1 MFKKNRHA
9 FLAVLAV
16 AVTCMLWMRPFLWTL
31 HQGDPDG
38 RDFAPV
44 IAGAHCL
51 FNPCNPY
58 DSTAVEQFFHQ
69 LTGRDVFIVPE
80 VPVYPPATFVTV
92 SPLLLLKWPAMH
104 LAWTL
109 LGAGSLLAIYIF
121 WILKFELYT
130 SLIAYLPIVFVIQSG
145 IMFPA
150 LWVGQPA
157 VLAVAAGAAAV
168 ILMVSG
174 SAPVIATLMLALSLA
189 LKPQLVLAPALYLLC
204 RRPTLK
210 QAAAAFVLALLAFL
224 LGTALL
230 YSHLHSLS
238 FFARESAN
246 MKLALEPGHLSDPSR
261 ANPDSL
267 GFLNLQVPLYRLWPN
282 AAAGN
287 LISYAVTLALFLA
300 LAYATVGKA
309 TFRKRPYT
317 IIAILVLLSLLPAYH
332 RIFDKLLLLLLIPAL
347 WELRRCCR
355 TLYWGMTALTFLW
368 IFDQRLAED
377 ISSRATLFPYT
388 PFVEILMCVA
398 LLASFTPS
406 SQRAPPPA
414 DFL

>member
-1 MFKKNRHA
+1 MFKQNRRTC
-9 FLAVLAV
+9 LAVLAI
-16 AVTCMLWMRPFLWTL
+16 AATCVLWVRPLLWTL
-31 HQGDPDG
+31 HRGEPDA

-51 FNPCNPY
+51 FSPCDPY
-58 DSTAVEQFFHQ
+58 DSKVVEQFFQQ

-80 VPVYPPATFVTV
+80 VPVYPPATFLTL

-104 LAWTL
+104 LTWTL

-157 VLAVAAGAAAV
+157 VLAVTSGAIGI

-174 SAPVIATLMLALSLA
+174 SAPAFAALMLALSLA
-189 LKPQLVLAPALYLLC
+189 LKPQLMLAPALYLLC
-204 RRPTLK
+204 RRSTLK
-210 QAAAAFVLALLAFL
+210 QTVAAFALVMFAFL

-246 MKLALEPGHLSDPSR
+246 MKLALEPGHLSDPSP
-261 ANPDSL
+261 ANPDSFD
-267 GFLNLQVPLYRLWPN
+267 FLNLQVPLYRLLPN
-282 AAAGN
+282 AAVGN
-287 LISYAVTLALFLA
+287 AVSYAVTLALFLA
-300 LAYATVGKA
+300 LAYATLGKA
-309 TFRKRPYT
+309 AFRERPYT

-332 RIFDKLLLLLLIPAL
+332 RVFDKLLLLLLIPAL

-355 TLYWGMTALTFLW
+355 TLYWGMTALAFLW
-368 IFDQRLAED
+368 IFNSRLATD
-377 ISSRATLFPYT
+377 ISPRAGLFPYT
-388 PFVEILMCVA
+388 AFVEILMCIT

-406 SQRAPPPA
+406 FGRARRPA
-414 DFL
+414 DFS

>member
-1 MFKKNRHA
+1 MFKKNRHT
-9 FLAVLAV
+9 FLAGLAI

-31 HQGDPDG
+31 HRGDPDA

-157 VLAVAAGAAAV
+157 VLAITGGAAGV

-174 SAPVIATLMLALSLA
+174 SAPVFAALMLALSLA

-210 QAAAAFVLALLAFL
+210 QAAAAFVLAIFAFL

-246 MKLALEPGHLSDPSR
+246 MKLALEPGHLSDPS
-261 ANPDSL
+261 
-267 GFLNLQVPLYRLWPN
+267 
-282 AAAGN
+282 AGQ
-287 LISYAVTLALFLA
+287 S
-300 LAYATVGKA
+300 
-309 TFRKRPYT
+309 
-317 IIAILVLLSLLPAYH
+317 
-332 RIFDKLLLLLLIPAL
+332 
-347 WELRRCCR
+347 
-355 TLYWGMTALTFLW
+355 
-368 IFDQRLAED
+368 
-377 ISSRATLFPYT
+377 
-388 PFVEILMCVA
+388 
-398 LLASFTPS
+398 
-406 SQRAPPPA
+406 
-414 DFL
+414 